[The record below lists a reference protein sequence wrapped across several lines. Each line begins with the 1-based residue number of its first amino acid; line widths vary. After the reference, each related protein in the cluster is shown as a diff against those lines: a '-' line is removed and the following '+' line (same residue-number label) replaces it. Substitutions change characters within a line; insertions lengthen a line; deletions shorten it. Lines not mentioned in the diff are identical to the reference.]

1 MNSFV
6 NDCNMFG
13 CHPYIIGTYSWSSS
27 GRCAINNVQ
36 NPSGSYWWVTPAQFD
51 VFRELKIPKAPNAA
65 GTHWTYTSYVDGVKQ
80 VEGVKINDNSVSN
93 IGASLHWFGVFA
105 EAITT
110 TTNVQRP
117 TKCPQGTDIQSIS
130 LETEDTMILQYVAK
144 RSVADE
150 SMKLDVLHLE
160 KSLKCKVVDA
170 KLEGSCLC
178 NDEVW
183 VVIKY
188 HSPSKSPP
196 VVLKSSPSLKSISR
210 KRRSPELRARRNY

>member
-65 GTHWTYTSYVDGVKQ
+65 GTHWTYTSYVDGAKQ

-130 LETEDTMILQYVAK
+130 LETEDTTVFDMRAYVDNSNAPCFY
-144 RSVADE
+144 DMCTE
-150 SMKLDVLHLE
+150 SYVY
-160 KSLKCKVVDA
+160 SRGTGNFTGVDA
-170 KLEGSCLC
+170 
-178 NDEVW
+178 
-183 VVIKY
+183 
-188 HSPSKSPP
+188 
-196 VVLKSSPSLKSISR
+196 
-210 KRRSPELRARRNY
+210 